1 MANQQILRS
10 ARWFAV
16 LILLPLTACSKEK
29 GEPQPIVS
37 VQAAPVKQ
45 GSISQTVTADAVL
58 FPINQATI
66 TPKIASPVL
75 KTYVTRGSKVHQGQL
90 LVELENKDLAAAA
103 QEGRGNLEQ
112 VQAQTEIAEKSS
124 IPEELTKAESDT
136 QAAKEN
142 LDAQQKLFDSRQS
155 LFNQGAIPR
164 KDLDAAA
171 VSLVQAR
178 AQFEQAQKHLTGLK
192 AGGNQNALKSARAQ
206 LTAAEGKQKGAEA
219 QLQYSQIRSPIN
231 GVVTDG
237 PLYPGMQAQ
246 AGQPLIT
253 VMDLSQMIAKAHI
266 PQNQASLLRKGDEAT
281 VKIPG
286 AEDEV
291 KGEVFLVSPA
301 LDPGSTTVEVWVK
314 AANPN
319 GALKAGSS
327 ASLSMVARTVPDALV
342 VPAEAL
348 VSDEEGKKSL
358 MVIGS
363 DGIAHKREVET
374 GLQTTDSIQIVSGV
388 KPGEQVV
395 TTGAYGLPDKTK
407 VKVEAP
413 AAPGKEGGEEGKD
426 KGEGGSEP

>member
-1 MANQQILRS
+1 MSTRLVLRS
-10 ARWFAV
+10 TRWFAV
-16 LILLPLTACSKEK
+16 LSLLPLSACSKEK

-58 FPINQATI
+58 FPINQAMI
-66 TPKIASPVL
+66 TPKITAPVL
-75 KTYVTRGSKVHQGQL
+75 KTYVTRGSKVRQGQL
-90 LVELENKDLAAAA
+90 LVELENKDLTAAAE
-103 QEGRGNLEQ
+103 EGRGNLEQ
-112 VQAQTEIAEKSS
+112 AQAQTQIATESS
-124 IPEELTKAESDT
+124 IPEEMTKAESDT

-142 LDAQQKLFDSRQS
+142 LNAQQKLFDSRQA

-178 AQFEQAQKHLTGLK
+178 AQFEQAQKHLNGLK
-192 AGGNQNALKSARAQ
+192 AGANQNALKSARAQ
-206 LTAAEGKQKGAEA
+206 LIAAEGKQKGAEA

-237 PLYPGMQAQ
+237 PLYPGMQPQ

-266 PQNQASLLRKGDEAT
+266 PQNQASLLKKGDSAT
-281 VKIPG
+281 IKMHG
-286 AEDEV
+286 LEDEV
-291 KGEVFLVSPA
+291 KGRVILVSPA
-301 LDPGSTTVEVWVK
+301 LDPGSTTVEVWVQ
-314 AANPN
+314 AANPS
-319 GALKAGSS
+319 GTLKAGSS
-327 ASLSMVARTVPDALV
+327 ASVSMVARTVPDALI
-342 VPAEAL
+342 VPTQAL
-348 VSDEEGKKSL
+348 VTDEEGKKLL

-363 DGIAHKREVET
+363 DGIAQKREVET
-374 GLQTTDSIQIVSGV
+374 GLQTNETVQIVSGV

-407 VKVEAP
+407 VKIEVPAP
-413 AAPGKEGGEEGKD
+413 PGKEGGDEGKD
-426 KGEGGSEP
+426 KDEGGSER